1 MMNVSEHH
9 RKRMTV
15 LVSGEVQG
23 VGYRAFVRRHAK
35 DLDIAG
41 SAENLADGRVE
52 IIAEGHPDDLEQLL
66 HQLKRGPAHAEVQN
80 TDVTWAD
87 ASGVRDFHVY

>member
-1 MMNVSEHH
+1 
-9 RKRMTV
+9 MTV
-15 LVSGEVQG
+15 LIGGEVQG

-35 DLDIAG
+35 DLGITG

-52 IIAEGHPDDLEQLL
+52 VIAEGHPDDLAQLL
-66 HQLKRGPAHAEVQN
+66 HRLKRGPAHAEVAS
-80 TDVTWAD
+80 TDVMWAE

>member
-1 MMNVSEHH
+1 LGVSDY

-15 LVSGEVQG
+15 LISGEVQG

-35 DLDIAG
+35 DLAITG

-52 IIAEGHPDDLEQLL
+52 VIAEGHPDDLALLL
-66 HQLKRGPAHAEVQN
+66 HQIKRGPAHADVTA
-80 TDVTWAD
+80 TDVSWAD